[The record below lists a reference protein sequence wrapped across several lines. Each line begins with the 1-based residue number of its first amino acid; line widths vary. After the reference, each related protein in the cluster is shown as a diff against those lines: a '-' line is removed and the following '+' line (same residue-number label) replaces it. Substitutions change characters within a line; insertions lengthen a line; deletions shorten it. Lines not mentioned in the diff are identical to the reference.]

1 MRRSFDLGDEP
12 SSHVLRPFD
21 TREAMSVSAAARAVG
36 YSPAHMRRLV
46 ARYDLG
52 RRIGGGN
59 WKVSRAALRM
69 FVENDAEALAAYHEG
84 RRDDPGVQRHLEAIG
99 IGLLKD

>member
-1 MRRSFDLGDEP
+1 MRRSFKLGDEP

-21 TREAMSVSAAARAVG
+21 KREAISVSAAARAVG

-59 WKVSRAALRM
+59 WKVSKAALRM

-84 RRDDPGVQRHLEAIG
+84 RRDDPTVRRYLDEVGA
-99 IGLLKD
+99 GLPAR